1 MKNLLAVGLAALT
14 AGLCQPAVA
23 DPVKIGFITTLSGS
37 GSGIGTEVRDGFLLG
52 IKLAG
57 NDEIEVLIE
66 DDAMRPDVAVQIAD
80 KMIQSDEVD
89 ILTGI
94 LWSNLVL
101 AVAPGAVAQDKFYLS
116 PNAGPSA
123 LAGKR
128 CHENFFNV
136 SMQTDALAEAMG
148 AHANEAGYKKVFL
161 LAPNYPAGV
170 DTMNGFKRFYKGEL
184 AGELFSKLGQTDY
197 AVEISQIRAT
207 GADAVFFFLPG
218 GMGIA
223 FVKQYA
229 QAGSDIPLLGPG
241 WSFSQ
246 DILPAI
252 GDAALGAKNTAQWSP
267 DFDNPASKA
276 FVAAFEAEY
285 GRAPSLFAATGY
297 DTANL
302 IVSAVGQA
310 SVKDADA
317 FRAALEAADFDSV
330 RGKFSFGINH
340 HPIQDIYL
348 REVVRQ
354 GDVLTNRTIGV
365 VMKDHQDAY
374 VSECRM

>member
-1 MKNLLAVGLAALT
+1 
-14 AGLCQPAVA
+14 
-23 DPVKIGFITTLSGS
+23 
-37 GSGIGTEVRDGFLLG
+37 
-52 IKLAG
+52 
-57 NDEIEVLIE
+57 
-66 DDAMRPDVAVQIAD
+66 
-80 KMIQSDEVD
+80 
-89 ILTGI
+89 
-94 LWSNLVL
+94 
-101 AVAPGAVAQDKFYLS
+101 
-116 PNAGPSA
+116 
-123 LAGKR
+123 
-128 CHENFFNV
+128 
-136 SMQTDALAEAMG
+136 
-148 AHANEAGYKKVFL
+148 
-161 LAPNYPAGV
+161 
-170 DTMNGFKRFYKGEL
+170 MNGFKRFYKGEL